1 MPTSKDVYLFGNF
14 EIDLLR
20 REFRAGGV
28 QIPMGGRS
36 FEILDVL
43 VRAGG
48 ELVSKDDL
56 MAEVWPGAIVEENT
70 LQVHISAV
78 RRALGPERGL
88 LKTSFGRGYRLLGE
102 WAVRD
107 DGTHAPTG
115 IVKTPATPPLAT
127 NLPLS
132 LSKLIGRDEAVREL
146 LDLVSAYRVVTLTGT
161 GGIGKTALALE
172 VARRLM
178 PDFPG
183 DVRLIELVSLVDPRL
198 VPSAVVSILNLKLG
212 PDLLSA
218 EAVARGIGNRSLL
231 LVFDNCEHVIDAVA
245 VQIEAI
251 VRTCPRVSIFATSRE
266 LLRIDGEYAYRVQ
279 PLDVPSED
287 TKLPSDLLAHSAVQ
301 LFTTRTKALGS
312 PSAGHDED
320 LAAVAAVC
328 RRLDGIP
335 LAIEFAAARAATLGL
350 SQVLASFDDFFDSLT
365 SARRIAVPRHQTLR
379 SVLDWSYELLPKQEQ
394 RLLRVLSVFSGGF
407 NLEAVLAVSRAG
419 DLAATSEGIA
429 NLVGKSLVALDQF
442 GTTSRWRLLETT
454 RMYALEKLKLEGE
467 AESTARQHAEFFRDL
482 VTQKSEARPSP
493 ANFALYGRE
502 VGNVRAAL
510 DWAFSPGGEISV
522 GAVLVAAYAP
532 VWLYLSSMGEC
543 GQQVERALSLLDD
556 QSSETAR
563 LRMELYI
570 ALGLILAYTVA
581 MEEKTDIVL
590 TKALKIAEQLDDVH
604 NQLLTIWSLW
614 NLRLKN
620 GDHRQGMQL
629 AERFLEVSRR
639 SVEPVDILVGERLVG
654 TSLHSRGDQRGA
666 RRHLESV
673 IENYATPTNERHSTW
688 YLYDLRMVTCAQ
700 LARILALQGR
710 IQQARQK
717 AQESLDISE
726 RLQSPLSTLFALR
739 YAAGSVAFFT
749 GDFAKAER
757 YIERLVNISTK
768 FNILQ
773 FLKQGR
779 YIQGMLRI
787 KDGEFATGIEMLRS
801 GLDANMES
809 GGWSLCYPEALGV
822 LAEGYAGQ
830 GNFVKALRTVEDA
843 LDWSD
848 QKGERWFDAEL
859 LRIKGTLLLQDP
871 RGRNE
876 IAAEENFLHAIRV
889 AKHHGALLWE
899 LRATLNLARLRIVQD
914 KLADARSMLA
924 PVYDQFAE
932 GFDTPDLISAREI
945 MDGALL

>member
-1 MPTSKDVYLFGNF
+1 MPNSKHFYTLGNF

-20 REFRAGGV
+20 REFRVGGTQV
-28 QIPMGGRS
+28 PMGGRS

-48 ELVSKDDL
+48 ELVSKDVL
-56 MAEVWPGAIVEENT
+56 MAQVWPGAIVEENT

-88 LKTSFGRGYRLLGE
+88 LKTAFGRGYRLMGE
-102 WAVRD
+102 WVARD
-107 DGTHAPTG
+107 DGTDATKG
-115 IVKTPATPPLAT
+115 IAKTPATPPLAT

-132 LSKLIGRDEAVREL
+132 HSNLIGRDDAVRDL

-183 DVRLIELVSLVDPRL
+183 DVRLIELVSVADPRL

-231 LVFDNCEHVIDAVA
+231 LLFDNCEHVIDAVA
-245 VQIEAI
+245 IQVEAI
-251 VRTCPRVSIFATSRE
+251 VRTCPRVSVFATSRE

-279 PLDVPSED
+279 PLDVPNEG
-287 TKLPSDLLAHSAVQ
+287 TKSPGDLLAHSAVQ

-312 PSAGHDED
+312 NSAGHDED

-350 SQVLASFDDFFDSLT
+350 PQVVASFNDLFGSLT
-365 SARRIAVPRHQTLR
+365 SARRTAFPRHQTLR
-379 SVLDWSYELLPKQEQ
+379 SVLDWSYELLPKQQQ
-394 RLLRVLSVFSGGF
+394 RLLRILGVFSGGF
-407 NLEAVLAVSRAG
+407 NLEAVLAVSEGG
-419 DLAATSEGIA
+419 DLASTSELIA

-454 RMYALEKLKLEGE
+454 RAYALEKLNLE
-467 AESTARQHAEFFRDL
+467 AETESIVRRHAEYFRDL
-482 VTQKSEARPSP
+482 VTQNAAARPSP
-493 ANFALYGRE
+493 ANFAIYGRE

-510 DWAFSPGGEISV
+510 DWAFSSGGEVSV

-532 VWLYLSSMGEC
+532 VWLHLSSMGEC
-543 GQQVERALSLLDD
+543 GQQIERALNKLDD
-556 QSSETAR
+556 RSSETER

-581 MEEKTDIVL
+581 MEDKTEFIL
-590 TKALKIAEQLDDVH
+590 TKALGIAEQLDDIH

-614 NLRLKN
+614 NLRVKN
-620 GDHRQGMQL
+620 GDHREGTRL
-629 AERFLEVSRR
+629 AERFLDVSRR
-639 SVEPVDILVGERLVG
+639 SIEPVDILVGERLVG
-654 TSLHSRGDQRGA
+654 TSLHSRGDQRNA
-666 RRHLESV
+666 RRHLEWV
-673 IENYATPTNERHSTW
+673 IDNYASPTSERHSTW

-700 LARILALQGR
+700 LARVLALQGD
-710 IQQARQK
+710 IKKARQT
-717 AQESLDISE
+717 AQASLEISE

-739 YAAGSVAFFT
+739 YGVGSVAFFT

-757 YIERLVNISTK
+757 HIEQLVNLSIK

-779 YIQGMLRI
+779 YIQGMLKI
-787 KDGEFATGIEMLRS
+787 KNREFATGTEMLRS
-801 GLDANMES
+801 GLEANMES
-809 GGWSLCYPEALGV
+809 GGWSIGYPESLGI

-830 GNFVKALRTVEDA
+830 GDFAQASLTIEKAFN
-843 LDWSD
+843 WSAE
-848 QKGERWFDAEL
+848 KGERWFDAEL
-859 LRIKGTLLLQDP
+859 LRIKGTLMLQDD
-871 RGRNE
+871 RGSNE
-876 IAAEENFLHAIRV
+876 AAAEGHFLRAINV

-899 LRATLNLARLRIVQD
+899 LRASLTLARLKIAQNH
-914 KLADARSMLA
+914 LADAQSILA
-924 PVYDQFAE
+924 PVYDQFSE
-932 GFDTPDLISAREI
+932 GLDTPDLVSAKEI
-945 MDGALL
+945 IDRA